1 MKPGY
6 CVYIPIYFVY
16 YNNFN
21 QTNIKVIVIYIV
33 VLYIDVMF
41 SISSTELPTL
51 PTFVDKVSQISI
63 ASTSTGAPGVGSENQ
78 ATFHTLREWCS
89 ENGLMVHYSK
99 TPSGTFYILKYDR
112 AKLKEHDYETVGRF
126 RSVVF
131 DSTGHICCIAPPKM
145 LKLSDEMMTLPVNS
159 EGGHLTAEELV
170 EGMMVNLFYNKGTE
184 KWYVSTKSSV
194 GEVSFDHIQE
204 AEAEAQAHA
213 QAQAVTG
220 DAGESTTGAATT
232 VAGAKLNIQE
242 VLRRRICDILSLLP
256 GGLEAVPK
264 QYCYS
269 FVLQHP
275 KNQIVNVI
283 TVPRLYLVAV
293 YEIVRPDAGTETTMV
308 GVNAIRLARDIF
320 SCSFGGTVSHM
331 PSGLTC
337 VADENA
343 AAVDATTTP
352 HTVADYCRM
361 YASMETRSVS
371 LPGVVFQDKDTGFCY
386 KKRNPKYESVKKRKG
401 VEQKLLAQYL
411 QLRKDRAIDEY
422 LKYHPQHSR
431 VFNTFRERL
440 HEYTLRLY
448 DSYIEHYV
456 KKNAKSLKEY
466 DRELK
471 THMYKIHY
479 DIFLATMKEAGVF
492 VTKHTV
498 INYVNSLA
506 AAQQLACLAG
516 AVATVTPPQIDGG
529 AGGVS
534 MERRPF
540 QGKRI
545 ERSVSSSSS
554 GGVSSSRDR
563 PSGTAPS
570 DARSGFRSAR
580 PTRGRSMPTLT
591 IQVPSSDGAGVG
603 PDSVKG
609 SKTLGCVK
617 VHNQFSGLDVD

>member
-1 MKPGY
+1 
-6 CVYIPIYFVY
+6 
-16 YNNFN
+16 
-21 QTNIKVIVIYIV
+21 
-33 VLYIDVMF
+33 MF

-51 PTFVDKVSQISI
+51 PTFVDKVSQIAI
-63 ASTSTGAPGVGSENQ
+63 AGAPGVGSENQ
-78 ATFHTLREWCS
+78 TTFHTLREWCS

-99 TPSGTFYILKYDR
+99 TPSGTFYVLKYDR
-112 AKLKEHDYETVGRF
+112 AKLKECEYETVGRF

-131 DSTGHICCIAPPKM
+131 DSTGQICCIAPPKM
-145 LKLSDEMMTLPVNS
+145 LKLSDEMMTLSVNS

-170 EGMMVNLFYNKGTE
+170 EGMMVNLFYNNVTE

-204 AEAEAQAHA
+204 AEAEAQAA
-213 QAQAVTG
+213 
-220 DAGESTTGAATT
+220 STGAGATAT

-256 GGLEAVPK
+256 GGLDAVPK

-293 YEIVRPDAGTETTMV
+293 YELVRPDAGTGATMA

-506 AAQQLACLAG
+506 TAQQLACLAG
-516 AVATVTPPQIDGG
+516 SGAPALTAVAVTPSHPNGGGDGG
-529 AGGVS
+529 AGD
-534 MERRPF
+534 RRPF

-545 ERSVSSSSS
+545 ERSV
-554 GGVSSSRDR
+554 GGGASSSRDR

-591 IQVPSSDGAGVG
+591 IQVPSSSDGAGAG
-603 PDSVKG
+603 ADSVKG